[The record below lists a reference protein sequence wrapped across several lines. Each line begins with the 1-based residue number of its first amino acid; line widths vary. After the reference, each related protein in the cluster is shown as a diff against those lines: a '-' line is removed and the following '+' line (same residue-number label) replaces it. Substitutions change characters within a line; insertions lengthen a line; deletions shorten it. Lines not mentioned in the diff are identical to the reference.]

1 MTHTAT
7 VNSPEGCETNLA
19 APRLWARSEAPSPV
33 KIDSSNQLQIKS
45 WIALFVVRTADEF
58 EAEEGVVLVSEG
70 ALEHD
75 VVGARAQLVQAARD
89 VRLR

>member
-1 MTHTAT
+1 M
-7 VNSPEGCETNLA
+7 
-19 APRLWARSEAPSPV
+19 
-33 KIDSSNQLQIKS
+33 
-45 WIALFVVRTADEF
+45 FVVRTADEF

-75 VVGARAQLVQAARD
+75 VVGARSELVQAARD

>member
-1 MTHTAT
+1 MCFVHPLKAGKRNFFHP
-7 VNSPEGCETNLA
+7 VSRNP
-19 APRLWARSEAPSPV
+19 WEAIISGP
-33 KIDSSNQLQIKS
+33 
-45 WIALFVVRTADEF
+45 VVRTADEF